1 MPGQIDKVNINGNL
15 FDFGSQELTFDNN
28 IITGYT
34 SITYGG
40 EKRARTKGYGAG
52 RARKP
57 RGRTSGKYTPPDI
70 KIKFYLDSWA
80 KVMAWAAARSPDG
93 KSYGDA
99 EFPAMLQYVEPGLD
113 THVVKFERMAIVEV
127 GGDGEDADDPNMIEI
142 GLDVMSCERDG
153 LTLYNSSQG

>member
-1 MPGQIDKVNINGNL
+1 MPGQIDTVNINGNL

-28 IITGYT
+28 TINGYT

-52 RARKP
+52 RSRRP
-57 RGRTSGKYTPPDI
+57 RGRTGGKYTPPDV

-80 KVMAWAAARSPDG
+80 KVMAWAAAKSADG

-99 EFPAMLQYVEPGLD
+99 VFPAMLQFVEPGFN
-113 THVVKFERMAIVEV
+113 THVVKFDRMSIVEV
-127 GGDGEDADDPNMIEI
+127 GGDGEDNDDPNMIEI
-142 GLDVMSCERDG
+142 GFDCMGCERDG
-153 LTLYNSSQG
+153 LTLYTSPQG